1 MGSNQIS
8 SGFALGYG
16 YSRDHVDVP
25 YSRDSRCSP
34 ILMYR
39 SEACNCSKQSD
50 ICSLDFAVNRFL
62 MKSFK
67 TANVNVIFKL
77 V

>member
-39 SEACNCSKQSD
+39 SEACCLKQSD
-50 ICSLDFAVNRFL
+50 IRSLDCASLLSIVL
-62 MKSFK
+62 SFSYEIVQ
-67 TANVNVIFKL
+67 NG
-77 V
+77 